1 MFGILDWPPALKPP
15 AFKPPA
21 FILLAFMLLALKPP
35 AFKPPALEVIDLVG
49 AACAWGRGEVS
60 PPPFTP
66 GIVERAVTVDSWGVV
81 LAKAAFV

>member
-15 AFKPPA
+15 AFILPAFMLLAFKPPA
-21 FILLAFMLLALKPP
+21 FILL

-49 AACAWGRGEVS
+49 TACAWGRGEVS
-60 PPPFTP
+60 PPPFMP

>member
-21 FILLAFMLLALKPP
+21 FILL